1 MRKVLI
7 IDYGMGNLA
16 SVKNMLE
23 YLGAEVTISS
33 IPKHSENFN
42 HIILPGVGYFS
53 KAMENLIKTGWHEQL
68 NILKEKEKN
77 ILGICLGAQLLCKSS
92 EEGNVD
98 GLNWFPV
105 KTVKFPYLTPSG
117 DKSLVPHMGWS
128 SVRIMADS
136 PLLRG
141 LEEENR
147 FYFVHS
153 FYIEAK
159 NSFQGQVGVSEYNQ
173 TSFTSVISKDNVS
186 GAQFHPEK
194 SHKFGL
200 KFFSNFLEL

>member
-1 MRKVLI
+1 MKKVLI

-23 YLGAEVTISS
+23 YIGSDVLISS
-33 IPKHSENFN
+33 NPKDAETFS

-53 KAMENLIKTGWHEQL
+53 TAMENLKKTGWFDEL
-68 NILKEKEKN
+68 NIQKEKQKN
-77 ILGICLGAQLLCKSS
+77 ILGICLGAQLLSS
-92 EEGNVD
+92 HSDEGNAE

-105 KTVKFPYLTPSG
+105 KTVKFPSIAPNG
-117 DKSLVPHMGWS
+117 KKSLVPNMGWK
-128 SVRIMADS
+128 SVKIVNPN
-136 PLLRG
+136 PLLKG
-141 LEEENR
+141 MEEENR

-153 FYIEAK
+153 YYMEA
-159 NSFQGQVGVSEYNQ
+159 NHSFDGQVGISEYDQ
-173 TSFTSVISKDNVS
+173 TPFTSVLFKDHIG

-200 KFFSNFLEL
+200 KLFTNFLEL